1 MPTFEFTS
9 PEGKSYEIEG
19 PEGATREQAFGILQQ
34 QLASGSP
41 PATKEPSAT
50 VSAGRTIND
59 IPRQLG
65 LTGRYAAEGL
75 ANTAQIVTEPIRQA
89 LIGLGN
95 ASRNAQKESGGMFA
109 PNGNTLSNLVAPPQT
124 PNPMPKPLGQAVS
137 DLATQAGLPTPQTPL
152 ERTVGEGA
160 KLGFGAM
167 GMGGAAGK
175 AADIIGDAAPAA
187 TNLLRGL
194 AANPTSQVTSAVGA
208 GTAGQA
214 SKEAGGGPMQQF
226 GASLLGGL
234 TGGAAPD
241 LVKRGADAVRG
252 AVAPL
257 LSRMTPEQMDV
268 QIERLVTAGGQD
280 YSLLS
285 DATRRGLRAEL
296 ASALQAG
303 KQLDPQAVS
312 RLAAFR
318 DAGVTPTRGMI
329 SQDPV
334 QITREQNLAKMAAN
348 SGADELH
355 GLPRLQNQNNTALI
369 GRLNDL
375 GAGRGDSF
383 AAGQQAIGSIA
394 ARDAAE
400 QARVGGMYTAAR
412 ALPGGETPLDRTAVV
427 NGIYDALGRENKLAF
442 LPPEISNMLNTI
454 SKGAVKVEGRE
465 IPVPF
470 DAKAYENLQTMLATA
485 SRSSSDGNVRAAI
498 KIARDALEGAPLT
511 AANRE
516 FAAAGNLPVTPGGA
530 AFLRQGDAA
539 PQAYIDA
546 LNQARQAH
554 AARMNWQE
562 SSRPVA
568 AALDNAQPDNFVK
581 RFVIGGS
588 LDDAQAVAREA
599 PTGPVRDAILAH
611 LKDKALNGQTDEV
624 GKFSPSA
631 YRKALEAIGDR
642 KLSLFF
648 SPEELANLRNVE
660 RAGSLMVS
668 QPVGSAVNNSNSG
681 AMLLG
686 RGMDLLQTAAR
697 RVPFGGAAVA
707 EPLANIRLSMG
718 TRGAENVAPALLRA
732 PTVSRPPAGAG
743 FLLPGAALGGLLAAP
758 GQQ

>member
-34 QLASGSP
+34 QLASGSA

-50 VSAGRTIND
+50 VSAGRAIND
-59 IPRQLG
+59 IPRQLA

-75 ANTAQIVTEPIRQA
+75 ANTAQIVTEPLRYLTDRA
-89 LIGLGN
+89 TGMTGKTRPLGVEVSQWLDR
-95 ASRNAQKESGGMFA
+95 AG
-109 PNGNTLSNLVAPPQT
+109 V
-124 PNPMPKPLGQAVS
+124 PKPE
-137 DLATQAGLPTPQTPL
+137 TPL
-152 ERTVGEGA
+152 ERTVGEGT
-160 KLGFGAM
+160 KLGFGAL
-167 GMGGAAGK
+167 GMAGGAQK
-175 AADIIGDAAPAA
+175 AADVIGTAAPAA
-187 TNLLRGL
+187 TSLLRGL
-194 AANPTSQVTSAVGA
+194 AANPTAQVTSAVGA
-208 GTAGQA
+208 GSAGQA
-214 SKEAGGGPMQQF
+214 SKEAGGGAAQQF
-226 GASLLGGL
+226 GASLLGGVF
-234 TGGAAPD
+234 GGAAPSV
-241 LVKRGADAVRG
+241 VKSGVDAARN

-257 LSRMTPEQMDV
+257 LSRMTPQQMDM

-280 YSLLS
+280 YSLLT

-303 KQLDPQAVS
+303 KELDPQAVS

-318 DAGVTPTRGMI
+318 DAGLTPTRGMI

-348 SGADELH
+348 SGAAELH
-355 GLPRLQNQNNTALI
+355 GLPRMQNENNRALI
-369 GRLNDL
+369 GRMNDL
-375 GAGRGDSF
+375 GAGRGNAF
-383 AAGQQAIGSIA
+383 QAGETAIDSIA
-394 ARDAAE
+394 ARDAAA
-400 QARVGGMYTAAR
+400 QSRISDMYTAAR
-412 ALPGGETPLDRTAVV
+412 AMPGGETPLQRTDLV
-427 NGIYDALGRENKLAF
+427 NGIYDALGRENKLRF
-442 LPPEISNMLNTI
+442 LPAEVADMLNDISRGTI
-454 SKGAVKVEGRE
+454 KVGGRDIE
-465 IPVPF
+465 VPF

-485 SRSSSDGNVRAAI
+485 SRSAKDGNTKAAI
-498 KIARDALEGAPLT
+498 KIARDALEGTPLT
-511 AANRE
+511 AANRQL
-516 FAAAGNLPVTPGGA
+516 ATTSTAPVTAADA

-546 LNQARQAH
+546 LNEARRAH

-581 RFVIGGS
+581 RFVIGGT
-588 LDDAQAVAREA
+588 LNDAQAVAREA
-599 PTGPVRDAILAH
+599 PTAPVRDAILAH
-611 LKDKALNGQTDEV
+611 LKERALNGQADEV

-648 SPEELANLRNVE
+648 SPEEVANLRNVE

-681 AMLLG
+681 ALLLG